1 MSGFRICAL
10 NEADAA
16 TITATTANSS
26 YPATNLQDPSRTT
39 FRTTDASANRKIYLT
54 WADARRINFVALL
67 RHNLTGSAAWR
78 VELWSNADWTGAVED
93 SGSITAFDATLLGR
107 MMTRAGVYDER
118 LLGLKNS
125 VYYTTALRTT
135 IKSITITISDTG
147 NADGYLEAVRCFTGE
162 YLGLTRNAAF
172 GAGCEWMEDAATRR
186 RRSGALRTTARLAE
200 QYRRW
205 TLPMPPIDSADRA
218 LLSEISWYA
227 GERKDMWLDMYPA
240 DATILG
246 IENRGL
252 VKFVARGRLAHVL
265 PSHWQTDFTLE
276 EA

>member
-10 NEADAA
+10 NVCDSA
-16 TITATTANSS
+16 TTTMTTANSS

-39 FRTTDASANRKIYLT
+39 ARTTSAAASREVLWT
-54 WADARRINFVALL
+54 WASNQRINWLGLF
-67 RHNLTGSAAWR
+67 RHNLTGSATITWT
-78 VELWSNADWTGAVED
+78 LYSADNWTSSVA
-93 SGSITAFDATLLGR
+93 SSAALTAFDATDIGR
-107 MMTRAGVYDER
+107 MMAAEGVYAQR
-118 LLGLKNS
+118 LRGLKNS
-125 VYYTTALRTT
+125 VWYPGSTHTNVRSAKAV
-135 IKSITITISDTG
+135 IQDTG
-147 NADGYLEAVRCFTGE
+147 NADGYLEFGRAFGGE

-172 GAGCEWMEDAATRR
+172 GASCEWIEDAATRR

-205 TLPMPPIDSADRA
+205 VLPMPPFDSADRA

-227 GERKDMWLDMYPA
+227 GERRDMFFDMYP
-240 DATILG
+240 DDTTILG

-252 VKFVARGRLAHVL
+252 VKFTGRGRLAHIL